1 MDYIEKANKLSEEIK
16 TFLFSDQPRLEAEKV
31 CFMYGLDE
39 NDLEYITYPMGLIFV
54 GDVKLNDYPKML
66 VDYMEIETSKAF
78 GIAFEINK
86 RIFNKFP
93 DYYKDSAALLE
104 QWSRQKMAPLVSEEE
119 AYKKVLEIEPWLLEQ
134 KREDSTPTRQ
144 MEHLNISDALVKYPN
159 LGEQKITVNQIKLKY
174 FPTPAR
180 PSIKNWITDFRD
192 NMGSGKHSSIDRG
205 NYLFHSENGK
215 RLSSSERKRLSVI
228 LKSLDEEALLPI
240 DPKDQ
245 RVVFESIKT
254 GQEDYD
260 IENKSTEKWQG
271 GLGFQDKSAKTGHM
285 EKRLFE
291 QREDEI
297 RKKTFG
303 NPAPTFSDGAGQA
316 KSGALQNQEGDIF
329 QKYETY
335 FAKERKKSVSPNFL
349 KAHQPKVAKESD
361 NLQKEEKNVHAGYF
375 SSFASGKTQPEKEIS
390 SGKIDFSSPQK
401 FAVEQEKGGNE
412 DKSKPGK
419 NETSNKEESVFNPSV
434 ISFPRA
440 NKKSQWQIKP
450 RNFDNNG
457 NSMKISGNVIDLR
470 S

>member
-215 RLSSSERKRLSVI
+215 RLSSSERKRLS
-228 LKSLDEEALLPI
+228 
-240 DPKDQ
+240 
-245 RVVFESIKT
+245 
-254 GQEDYD
+254 
-260 IENKSTEKWQG
+260 
-271 GLGFQDKSAKTGHM
+271 
-285 EKRLFE
+285 
-291 QREDEI
+291 
-297 RKKTFG
+297 
-303 NPAPTFSDGAGQA
+303 
-316 KSGALQNQEGDIF
+316 
-329 QKYETY
+329 
-335 FAKERKKSVSPNFL
+335 
-349 KAHQPKVAKESD
+349 
-361 NLQKEEKNVHAGYF
+361 
-375 SSFASGKTQPEKEIS
+375 
-390 SGKIDFSSPQK
+390 
-401 FAVEQEKGGNE
+401 
-412 DKSKPGK
+412 
-419 NETSNKEESVFNPSV
+419 
-434 ISFPRA
+434 
-440 NKKSQWQIKP
+440 
-450 RNFDNNG
+450 
-457 NSMKISGNVIDLR
+457 
-470 S
+470 